1 MPVVSTSCSTT
12 PASSRSS
19 ARSITGPSP
28 PRACSNLRDARVLIR
43 NSQSQQEGAMPHDL
57 IIKNGMVVDG
67 SGFSRYRAD
76 VAVQDG
82 RIAEI
87 GRIRQSAETTIDA
100 EGLFVAPGIID
111 LHTHYDVQPF
121 WDRLCTSS
129 IWHGVTTV
137 LTGNCGLTLAPL
149 RPEHRETMLATFCCV
164 EDLPVGALNAVLP
177 WTWQSFDEFLQSIDI
192 GLGVNMMPLVGHNP
206 LRLSVMGGG
215 AWDRAAT
222 PDEIGAMQALLR
234 VALEEGAWGWSTT
247 NSPTHAGPQG
257 QPVPTRLATD
267 EERVALGRTLGEF
280 NRGSSG
286 MRPPGAGRPSEADQQ
301 HLLDVAQQSGRP
313 VFFLGFDAAARSYV
327 EAAARQG
334 AQLYNLLRV
343 IPFNPRFT
351 LKKTTYFANLDVW
364 DVAMAMPFD
373 ERMAYLADPDKRAE
387 LRLAATQR
395 QRRRPGVLGRLIKWD
410 AIVVSRVALAK
421 NRALEGRT
429 LTDLAQ
435 ASGTHV
441 ADAMLDL
448 AIEEKLETEFFL
460 QSRPPSV
467 DVELADYVKTGHA
480 IPSQTDAGA
489 HLNTNFC
496 TAGESSYVL
505 GEWVRERQLLTLE
518 DAVRRFTFQPARIM
532 GLGDRGL
539 VREGMVAD
547 LMVFDLSRIDVKEDG
562 DTGDGQSRRARRS
575 HLPQGVDHVIVG
587 GEPVFEHGKHTGA
600 FPGRVLRAPNRG

>member
-1 MPVVSTSCSTT
+1 MPY
-12 PASSRSS
+12 
-19 ARSITGPSP
+19 
-28 PRACSNLRDARVLIR
+28 
-43 NSQSQQEGAMPHDL
+43 DL
-57 IIKNGMVVDG
+57 IIRDGMVVDG

-76 VAVQDG
+76 VAVMDG

-87 GRIRQSAETTIDA
+87 GRIRGSARRTIDA
-100 EGLFVAPGIID
+100 EGRFVTPGIID

-164 EDLPVGALNAVLP
+164 EDLPVSSLAAVLP
-177 WTWQSFDEFLQSIDI
+177 WTWQSFDEFLKAIDI

-206 LRLSVMGGG
+206 LRLSVMDGA

-222 PDEIGAMQALLR
+222 PDEMAAMQALLR
-234 VALEEGAWGWSTT
+234 AALEEGAWGWSTT

-267 EERVALGRTLGEF
+267 AERIALGRTLGEF
-280 NRGSSG
+280 NRGVIEIL
-286 MRPPGAGRPSEADQQ
+286 PPGAGRPTEADQQ
-301 HLLDVAQQSGRP
+301 HLLDVAQASGRP

-351 LKKTTYFANLDVW
+351 LKRTTYFANLDVW
-364 DVAMAMPFD
+364 DVAMAMPLD
-373 ERMAYLADPDKRAE
+373 ERVAYLADPGKRAE
-387 LRLAATQR
+387 LRQAATQR

-410 AIVVSRVALAK
+410 AITVSKAALAR
-421 NRALEGRT
+421 NRALEGRSIA
-429 LTDLAQ
+429 DLAET
-435 ASGTHV
+435 SGKHV
-441 ADAMLDL
+441 ADAILDL
-448 AIEEKLETEFFL
+448 AVEERLETEFLL
-460 QSRPPSV
+460 QSRPPAV

-518 DAVRRFTFQPARIM
+518 DAIRRYTFQPARIM
-532 GLGDRGL
+532 GLNDRGL

-547 LMVFDLSRIDVKEDG
+547 LVVFDLARINITEDEI
-562 DTGDGQSRRARRS
+562 TRDGPSGSPRRVQRAE
-575 HLPQGVDHVIVG
+575 GVEHVIVG
-587 GEPVFEHGKHTGA
+587 GEPVLDHGQHTGA
-600 FPGRVLRAPNRG
+600 LPGRVLRAPRRA

>member
-1 MPVVSTSCSTT
+1 MPY
-12 PASSRSS
+12 
-19 ARSITGPSP
+19 
-28 PRACSNLRDARVLIR
+28 
-43 NSQSQQEGAMPHDL
+43 DL
-57 IIKNGMVVDG
+57 IIRDGMVVDG

-76 VAVQDG
+76 VAVMDG

-87 GRIRQSAETTIDA
+87 GRIRGSARRTIDA
-100 EGLFVAPGIID
+100 EGRFVAPGIID

-129 IWHGVTTV
+129 IWHGVMTV
-137 LTGNCGLTLAPL
+137 LIGNCGLTLAPL

-164 EDLPVGALNAVLP
+164 EDLPVSALAAVLP
-177 WTWQSFDEFLQSIDI
+177 WTWQSFDEFLKAIDI

-206 LRLSVMGGG
+206 LRLSVMDGA

-222 PDEIGAMQALLR
+222 PDEMAAMQALLR
-234 VALEEGAWGWSTT
+234 AALEEGAWGWSTT

-267 EERVALGRTLGEF
+267 EERIALGRTLGEF
-280 NRGSSG
+280 NRGVIEIL
-286 MRPPGAGRPSEADQQ
+286 PPGAGRPTEADQQ
-301 HLLDVAQQSGRP
+301 HLLDVAQASGRP

-351 LKKTTYFANLDVW
+351 LKRTTYFANLDVW
-364 DVAMAMPFD
+364 DVAMAMPLD
-373 ERMAYLADPDKRAE
+373 ERVAYLADPGKRAE
-387 LRLAATQR
+387 LRQAATQR

-410 AIVVSRVALAK
+410 AITVSKVALAR
-421 NRALEGRT
+421 NRALEGRSIA
-429 LTDLAQ
+429 DLAET
-435 ASGTHV
+435 SGKHV
-441 ADAMLDL
+441 ADAILDL
-448 AIEEKLETEFFL
+448 AIEERLETEFLL
-460 QSRPPSV
+460 QSRPPAV

-518 DAVRRFTFQPARIM
+518 DAIRRYTFQPARIM
-532 GLGDRGL
+532 GLNDRGL

-547 LMVFDLSRIDVKEDG
+547 LVVFDLARINITEDEI
-562 DTGDGQSRRARRS
+562 TRDGPSGSPRRVQRAE
-575 HLPQGVDHVIVG
+575 GVEHVIVG
-587 GEPVFEHGKHTGA
+587 GEPVLDHGQHTGA
-600 FPGRVLRAPNRG
+600 LPGRVLRAPRRA

>member
-1 MPVVSTSCSTT
+1 MPY
-12 PASSRSS
+12 
-19 ARSITGPSP
+19 
-28 PRACSNLRDARVLIR
+28 
-43 NSQSQQEGAMPHDL
+43 DL
-57 IIKNGMVVDG
+57 IIRDGMVVDG

-76 VAVQDG
+76 VAVMDG

-87 GRIRQSAETTIDA
+87 GRIRGSARRTIDA
-100 EGLFVAPGIID
+100 EGRFVAPGIID

-121 WDRLCTSS
+121 WDPLCTSS

-164 EDLPVGALNAVLP
+164 EDLPVSSLAAVLP
-177 WTWQSFDEFLQSIDI
+177 WTWQSFDEFLKAIDI

-206 LRLSVMGGG
+206 LRLSVMDGA

-222 PDEIGAMQALLR
+222 PDEMAAMQALLR
-234 VALEEGAWGWSTT
+234 AALEEGAWGWSTT

-267 EERVALGRTLGEF
+267 EERIALGRTLGEF
-280 NRGSSG
+280 NRGVIEIL
-286 MRPPGAGRPSEADQQ
+286 PPGAGRPTEADQQ
-301 HLLDVAQQSGRP
+301 HLLDVAQASGRP

-351 LKKTTYFANLDVW
+351 LKRTTYFANLDVW
-364 DVAMAMPFD
+364 DVAMAMPLD
-373 ERMAYLADPDKRAE
+373 ERVAYLADPGKRAE
-387 LRLAATQR
+387 LRQAATQR

-410 AIVVSRVALAK
+410 AITVSKAALAR
-421 NRALEGRT
+421 NRALEGRSIA
-429 LTDLAQ
+429 DLAET
-435 ASGTHV
+435 SGKHV
-441 ADAMLDL
+441 ADAILDL
-448 AIEEKLETEFFL
+448 AVEERLETEFLL
-460 QSRPPSV
+460 QSRPPAV

-518 DAVRRFTFQPARIM
+518 DAIRRYTFQPARIM
-532 GLGDRGL
+532 GLNDRGL

-547 LMVFDLSRIDVKEDG
+547 LVVFDLDRINITEDEI
-562 DTGDGQSRRARRS
+562 TRDGPSGSPRRVQRAE
-575 HLPQGVDHVIVG
+575 GVEHVIVG
-587 GEPVFEHGKHTGA
+587 GEPVLDHGQHTGA
-600 FPGRVLRAPNRG
+600 LPGRVLRAPRRA